1 MKNFNYYKYS
11 KVLVL
16 TAHPDDLELSCGG
29 TVKKF
34 ADESI
39 QVDNAILC
47 SDVPHARWVEDSSR
61 ILEYNPIFF
70 YYRDHHPTTTVVEHL
85 EKKLKV
91 STYDLIITHWSEDW
105 HQDHRFCHDIA
116 NTLRRKQPIDVWYM
130 NAYPYCHK
138 YKSFERNLYVNISDQ
153 LDDKVKAISCYRNV
167 PDEWADCTTYMSKL
181 NGAFVGVQD
190 AEVFKVDTLLYS

>member
-1 MKNFNYYKYS
+1 MKNYN

-16 TAHPDDLELSCGG
+16 TAHPDDLELACGG

-34 ADESI
+34 VDEGI

-47 SDVPHARWVEDSSR
+47 GDVPHARWVDDSSK
-61 ILEYNPIFF
+61 ILGFNPILFH
-70 YYRDHHPTTTVVEHL
+70 YRDHHPTTTVVEHL
-85 EKKLKV
+85 EDKLNM
-91 STYDLIITHWSEDW
+91 SEYDLIITHWSEDW
-105 HQDHRFCHDIA
+105 HQDHRFCHEIA

-138 YKSFERNLYVNISDQ
+138 YKSFENNLYVDISEE
-153 LDDKVKAISCYRNV
+153 LDDKVRAIMCYKNV
-167 PDEWADCTTYMSKL
+167 PIQWTDYTTYMSKL
-181 NGAFVGVQD
+181 NGAFVKRQD

>member
-1 MKNFNYYKYS
+1 MKKYN

-34 ADESI
+34 
-39 QVDNAILC
+39 VDQGTTVVNLILC
-47 SDVPHARWVEDSSR
+47 GDVPHARWVEEASAVLGYS
-61 ILEYNPIFF
+61 PIIFN
-70 YYRDHHPTTTVVEHL
+70 YRDHHPTSQVVEDI
-85 EKKLKV
+85 EYKLKM

-105 HQDHRFCHDIA
+105 HQDHRFCHEIA

-138 YKSFERNLYVNISDQ
+138 YKSFERNIYVDISDQ
-153 LDDKVKAISCYRNV
+153 VEDKVDAIECYRNV
-167 PDEWADCTTYMSKL
+167 PIVWAGYTTYMSKL
-181 NGAFVGVQD
+181 NGAFVGVED

>member
-1 MKNFNYYKYS
+1 MKKYN

-34 ADESI
+34 VDQGI
-39 QVDNAILC
+39 TVDNVILC
-47 SDVPHARWVEDSSR
+47 GDVPHARWVEEASTV
-61 ILEYNPIFF
+61 LGYNPIIFH
-70 YYRDHHPTTTVVEHL
+70 YRDHHQTSEVIKHL
-85 EKKLKV
+85 EYELKM

-105 HQDHRFCHDIA
+105 HQDHRFCHGIA

-138 YKSFERNLYVNISDQ
+138 YKSFERNIYVDISHQ
-153 LDDKVKAISCYRNV
+153 LKDKVDAIKCYKNV
-167 PDEWADCTTYMSKL
+167 PIVWASYTNHMSKL
-181 NGAFVGVQD
+181 NGAFVRVED